1 MRILFLNPSGQLGG
15 AELSLL
21 DVMAS
26 LHDRQPD
33 WKLGLV
39 ASDVGPLIDAANAL
53 GIETHVMPFPA
64 RLSQLGDASLPS
76 GRFAATR
83 FATTK
88 DLALSALPAWGYKRR
103 LARVIR
109 TFAPDVIHTNGFK
122 MHVLGAMASN
132 GRPVLWHVRDFV
144 STRPVMARLL
154 RQVAGAKTM
163 VVANSNAVAEDVRKV
178 LDQGVPDKRN
188 RVRTIHNAIDLK
200 QFSPDGSALDLDR
213 LSGLPPAAQGTVR
226 VGLVAT
232 MAFWKGHETF
242 LRALALLPNDF
253 NDPNATNVRG
263 YVIGDRIYQTSSS
276 QHSLAELR
284 SLAAKLGIAD
294 RVGFTG
300 HVSDSA
306 AAMRSLDIVV
316 HASTRPEPF
325 GRVIAEAMACGRAVI
340 TSAHGGA
347 SEIITPDADAL
358 THEAGNERSLADGIA
373 RLAADRELR
382 QRMSKAGLERARTQF
397 DRKRLADE
405 LIPIYEE
412 LAGLN

>member
-21 DVMAS
+21 DMTAS
-26 LHDRQPD
+26 VHSRQPD

-39 ASDVGPLIDAANAL
+39 ASDAGPLIDAANAL
-53 GIETHVMPFPA
+53 GVETHVMPFPA

-76 GRFAATR
+76 GRFAA
-83 FATTK
+83 AG
-88 DLALSALPAWGYKRR
+88 DLALSALPAWNYKRR
-103 LARVIR
+103 LARMVR
-109 TFAPDVIHTNGFK
+109 AFAPDVIHTNGFK
-122 MHVLGAMASN
+122 MHVLGTMASR

-154 RQVAGAKTM
+154 RRTAGAQTM

-178 LDQGVPDKRN
+178 LDQRI
-188 RVRTIHNAIDLK
+188 RVRTVHNAIDLK
-200 QFSPDGSALDLDR
+200 QFSPVGSALDLDQM
-213 LSGLPPAAQGTVR
+213 SGLPPATPGTVR

-242 LRALALLPNDF
+242 LRALALLPREL
-253 NDPNATNVRG
+253 NVRG

-276 QHSLAELR
+276 QHSLGGLR
-284 SLAAKLGIAD
+284 SMAAELGIAD

-300 HVSDSA
+300 HVGDSA

-325 GRVIAEAMACGRAVI
+325 GRVIAEAMACGRPVI

-347 SEIITPDADAL
+347 SEIITPDVDAI
-358 THEAGNERSLADGIA
+358 THEAGNERSLADAIA

-382 QRMSKAGLERARTQF
+382 QRLSKAGLERARMQF
-397 DRKRLADE
+397 DRKRLAEE
-405 LIPIYEE
+405 LVPIYEE
-412 LAGLN
+412 LAGEHLQR